1 MTFTF
6 KRILNSVA
14 VFAIALAF
22 VGLVASYAMS
32 KSREPE
38 LIAATPMGTITTSQG
53 EMQHVAFELNTYP
66 DSAVAENF
74 NNDHSDH
81 ADWVSYGPSTRLE
94 VPANSLVTI
103 TITNYDGGE
112 VLNNTYFK
120 DVIGVEGTATL
131 NGEPFTSVPP
141 DHVGHTFTLRPAPVN
156 TKSELFVTVPLLAVP
171 EDQMPE
177 EGYTDTPNVITFS
190 FIVGEAGEYI
200 WNCEYPCGDGT
211 YAKFGNAMSAE
222 RWMSGTLSV
231 V

>member
-1 MTFTF
+1 MAF
-6 KRILNSVA
+6 KRILSSVA
-14 VFAIALAF
+14 IFAIALAF

-32 KSREPE
+32 KSQEPE
-38 LIAATPMGTITTSQG
+38 LIAATPMGTVTTSQG
-53 EMQHVAFELNTYP
+53 ELQHVAFELNTYP
-66 DSAVAENF
+66 DSAVPENF
-74 NNDHSDH
+74 NSDHSDH

-120 DVIGVEGTATL
+120 DVVGVEGTAML

-156 TKSELFVTVPLLAVP
+156 KNSELFVSVPLLAVP
-171 EDQMPE
+171 EADMPE
-177 EGYTDTPNVITFS
+177 EGYTESPNVITFS

>member
-1 MTFTF
+1 MAV
-6 KRILNSVA
+6 KRILSSVA
-14 VFAIALAF
+14 IFAIALAF
-22 VGLVASYAMS
+22 VGLVASYAMGKS
-32 KSREPE
+32 KEPE
-38 LIAATPMGTITTSQG
+38 LIAATPMGTVTTSQG
-53 EMQHVAFELNTYP
+53 ELQHVTLALNTYP
-66 DSAVAENF
+66 DSEVPENF
-74 NNDHSDH
+74 NSDHTDH

-112 VLNNTYFK
+112 VLNNTFFK
-120 DVIGVEGTATL
+120 DVVGVEGTAML

-156 TKSELFVTVPLLAVP
+156 KNSELFVSVPLLAVP
-171 EDQMPE
+171 EADMPE
-177 EGYTDTPNVITFS
+177 EGYTDSPNVITFS